1 MLLEYDVPPKI
12 HKLKKG
18 VFFDLLPMDIL
29 NEIYDWLIGL
39 EHIDKFKTV
48 VVCIKI
54 PLNPALQMLTHKKLT
69 PYIFFGN

>member
-29 NEIYDWLIGL
+29 NEIDDCLIGVEPNGKL
-39 EHIDKFKTV
+39 MTHVTS
-48 VVCIKI
+48 IK
-54 PLNPALQMLTHKKLT
+54 M
-69 PYIFFGN
+69 